1 MLERVLESM
10 PVGII
15 VTDVEGRIRLFNRAA
30 EKMTGFDRGDVV
42 SRTVEDLQR
51 EICMEEMPVAPGE
64 GESEGRARCRIR
76 TRDGEDRQI
85 LRTSI
90 PFPGEP
96 GGQIETLTDVTDVV
110 VLREQMD
117 NLRGILG
124 DRDRFHGMIGRSAPM
139 LAVFDRIRLAADSNA
154 TVHLNGDSGTGK
166 ELAAAAIHFSG
177 ARAERP
183 FVKVNCSALPE
194 TLLESELFGH
204 AKGAFTGAI
213 ANKLGRFERADGGT
227 LLIDEVG
234 DMSPVVQLK
243 LLRVLETREFER
255 LGETE
260 PIRVDV
266 RIVSASHRD
275 LKALVAEGRFRE
287 DLYYRVNVFPIR
299 IPALRDRREDLPLL
313 VDHFLEKFREE
324 TRRPIREVSPEAMR
338 RILAHSWPGNVREL
352 ANAIE
357 HAFVTARGRAIL
369 PDDLPDTLQVARP
382 REVPTGDERDMVVE
396 ALRTEEG
403 HRERAAARLGVSR
416 VTLWKR
422 MKKHD
427 VRWPPAD

>member
-1 MLERVLESM
+1 MLEKVLESM

-15 VTDVEGRIRLFNRAA
+15 VTDAEGRIRLFNRAA
-30 EKMTGFDRGDVV
+30 EDMTGFGRDDVL
-42 SRTVEDLQR
+42 SRTAEDLHE
-51 EICMEEMPVAPGE
+51 EICLEALPVTPGE
-64 GESEGRARCRIR
+64 AGSEGRARCRIR
-76 TRDGEDRQI
+76 TREGEDRQF

-96 GGQIETLTDVTDVV
+96 GGSIETLTDVTDVV
-110 VLREQMD
+110 ALREQMD

-124 DRDRFHGMIGRSAPM
+124 DRDRFHGMVGRSAAM
-139 LAVFDRIRLAADSNA
+139 LAAFERIRLAADSNA
-154 TVHLNGDSGTGK
+154 TVLLQGESGTGK

-177 ARAERP
+177 ARADAP

-204 AKGAFTGAI
+204 AKGAFTGAVS
-213 ANKLGRFERADGGT
+213 KKVGRFERADGGT

-260 PIRVDV
+260 SIRVDV

-275 LKALVAEGRFRE
+275 LKALVQEGKFRE
-287 DLYYRVNVFPIR
+287 DLYYRVNVFPIEV
-299 IPALRDRREDLPLL
+299 PALRDRREDLPLL
-313 VDHFLEKFREE
+313 VDHFVAKFREE
-324 TRRPIREVSPEAMR
+324 TGRPVREVSPEAMR
-338 RILAHSWPGNVREL
+338 RLMAHSWPGNVREL

-357 HAFVTARGRAIL
+357 HAFVTARGKAIL
-369 PDDLPDTLQVARP
+369 PDDLPAGLRSAPERD
-382 REVPTGDERDMVVE
+382 VPPGDEREMVLE
-396 ALRTEEG
+396 ALRAEKG

-422 MKKHD
+422 MKRHD
-427 VRWPPAD
+427 VTWP